1 VNVSRVRP
9 GGQLSHGSKLLEETA
24 HNPFAVCVG
33 AQAIQ
38 LGHHERERPLQ
49 FADGVFRIELALLIE
64 TALALLE
71 LFAIEVG
78 VIGEEKDTG
87 MPGRTEGASR
97 SGSETSGSVTPAYI
111 GLF

>member
-1 VNVSRVRP
+1 MNVSRVRP

-78 VIGEEKDTG
+78 VIGKRKIREFLVARRARVGQEARH
-87 MPGRTEGASR
+87 P
-97 SGSETSGSVTPAYI
+97 VP
-111 GLF
+111 